1 MWEVFKLV
9 HSIYFDTDNKLRL
22 SQGFP
27 LNGQDLGEINFHIN
41 TRRGEPTKQVF
52 LIMTDAQ
59 GLREIIEL
67 VYQCVDSNGKYKIY
81 RTSLNQ
87 KVRLTSGIIKLQIML
102 LTPEKETCEL
112 SNELTLSLTTE
123 RYNLTR
129 QVYLAADLG
138 SKVQGYFEQIVNILT
153 QLKEENE
160 E

>member
-1 MWEVFKLV
+1 MV

-22 SQGFP
+22 GQGFP

-41 TRRGEPTKQVF
+41 ARRGEPTKQVF
-52 LIMTDAQ
+52 LIMTDQQ
-59 GLREIIEL
+59 GLHEIIEL
-67 VYQCVDSNGKYKIY
+67 KYQCADPRGGYKIY

-87 KVRLTSGIIKLQIML
+87 SVRLTSGIMKLQIMTL
-102 LTPEKETCEL
+102 VVGEDMYDL
-112 SNELTLSLTTE
+112 SNELTVSLTTE
-123 RYNLTR
+123 HYNITR
-129 QVYLAADLG
+129 QVYLAAELG